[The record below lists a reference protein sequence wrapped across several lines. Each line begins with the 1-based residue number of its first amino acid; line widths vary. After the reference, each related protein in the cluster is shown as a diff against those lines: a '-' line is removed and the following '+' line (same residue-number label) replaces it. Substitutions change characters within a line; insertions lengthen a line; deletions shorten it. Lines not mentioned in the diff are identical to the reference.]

1 MPTMAVFT
9 KQLYDWF
16 NQTTGVNK
24 SFSVKPYAEK
34 EFGPNTGFNRAVYQP
49 QVKPAQRVV

>member
-34 EFGPNTGFNRAVYQP
+34 EFRPNTGFNRAVYQP